1 VGVALVSLV
10 FPLLAGTAKAVQVD
24 NKWTGATSANWSDTG
39 NWSAGHVPTSAETVR
54 FDNAST
60 ANLNTIVNACA
71 PGDLNCDGTV
81 DAGDYVTWRKANGS
95 AADYNAIRANFGTT
109 PGIGFPIS
117 GIANTSVSVSGVNVG
132 PNIGGAATNVTIT
145 GFPLRIGATG
155 RFALTNFLY
164 WTSSACCF
172 SSAAHGSLPRDHA
185 CRPAHPRFSGFIL
198 LLLALHR
205 AKALD

>member
-1 VGVALVSLV
+1 MVRPVILVLLLPSVYCAVVWAWALSVLRGRFSMMKLCAPFLVFVFRFAISCKCRWSCYKVPACSVGVALVSLV

-81 DAGDYVTWRKANGS
+81 DAGDY
-95 AADYNAIRANFGTT
+95 
-109 PGIGFPIS
+109 
-117 GIANTSVSVSGVNVG
+117 
-132 PNIGGAATNVTIT
+132 
-145 GFPLRIGATG
+145 
-155 RFALTNFLY
+155 
-164 WTSSACCF
+164 
-172 SSAAHGSLPRDHA
+172 
-185 CRPAHPRFSGFIL
+185 
-198 LLLALHR
+198 
-205 AKALD
+205 